1 MNDVDVLSELER
13 RAAAEGR
20 IAAALV
26 ELERHPGH
34 VLLSTAT
41 LTGRTAERWAAASA
55 ALAGL
60 WRDFA
65 THQRV
70 VADAEAVRARKARPG
85 DPELAEL
92 RRLLVEASIEERRT
106 VVERRLSGDVV
117 DVETITLQD
126 LAERMDGAFRLV
138 DELVETCGTLH
149 AQLLAGLTPL
159 AERANAAR
167 VVAHELGEDI
177 SAVTERIAALDR
189 EGTSDPLSLADGAL
203 DARLAEID
211 AELGSTSDALA
222 EQARARAGWDD
233 TVAALTSGVAA
244 LAPLRSAALD
254 AWRHAAE
261 RIVGPVPEVPPDR
274 SAELGRQ
281 LAQLQEPG
289 PWKARAA
296 AAERLR
302 LATAG
307 ASSELRT
314 AQELAT
320 GLLER
325 RAELRGRLEAFRAK
339 ATRLGQ
345 AERPELLAL
354 DTELRELLW
363 SRPCDLAAATRALA
377 AYQRH
382 LHSPH
387 PTDQQGRTA

>member
-1 MNDVDVLSELER
+1 MSNVDVLSELER

-34 VLLSTAT
+34 ILLSTAT

-65 THQRV
+65 THQRI

-85 DPELAEL
+85 EPELAEL

-117 DVETITLQD
+117 DVETITLPD
-126 LAERMDGAFRLV
+126 LAERMESAFKLV
-138 DELVETCGTLH
+138 DELVETCGALH

-167 VVAHELGEDI
+167 VLAHELGEDLT
-177 SAVTERIAALDR
+177 AVTARIAALDS
-189 EGTSDPLSLADGAL
+189 EGTSDPLSLADGVLA
-203 DARLAEID
+203 ARLAELD
-211 AELGSTSDALA
+211 AELGAASAALA
-222 EQARARAGWDD
+222 EHAAARAGWDD
-233 TVAALTSGVAA
+233 TIAALTSGIAA
-244 LAPLRSAALD
+244 LGPLRSAALD
-254 AWRHAAE
+254 AWQHAAE

-274 SAELGRQ
+274 TAALGRQ
-281 LAQLQEPG
+281 LAELQAPG
-289 PWKARAA
+289 PWQARAA

-302 LATAG
+302 ISVAEAAG
-307 ASSELRT
+307 ELRT
-314 AQELAT
+314 AHQLAT

-339 ATRLGQ
+339 ATRLGH

-354 DTELRELLW
+354 DSELRELLW

-382 LHSPH
+382 LHAPN